1 LHVLKN
7 FKNFAEAEL
16 NLLKPLTLMIGR
28 NGSGKSNVIEA
39 VELLAQLA
47 HGRPLYEI
55 TDIGRGGGS
64 TFEVRGG
71 LPGCL
76 KYDQTDEIAGVGQF
90 SLEFYARFNNTKFR
104 YHIAIKLTPQPK
116 ISEEFLVWGRRNIFA
131 AIQGK
136 REDILDVTYDNF
148 KKGGNP
154 TTHLPSDCS
163 VLSRYESFANLD
175 GSNDGQKDASKLV
188 RLVEKH
194 LNAAFVFDLNPKLMR
209 NYERIGQRLLLRDGS
224 NLSSVLYGLSRND
237 KQQATLNRIL
247 ESLKQLPEEPFEDFE
262 FVKTKLNDVILA
274 FRRSNNTLAD
284 ARLLS
289 DGSLRA
295 LAILTALETVPAS
308 SRIVIEEMD
317 NGIHPSRVDML
328 VNYIWDC
335 SKRRKLNVLATTHN
349 PATLD
354 CLSSEQ
360 LESVV
365 LCYYDYPSNTSHLI
379 PLTDLPRAEVL
390 LERGSLGDLV
400 TRRVLEQHLTPNFDE
415 DQKRKAQAWLE
426 SLT

>member
-1 LHVLKN
+1 MGMNWLLM
-7 FKNFAEAEL
+7 AE
-16 NLLKPLTLMIGR
+16 PLDTR
-28 NGSGKSNVIEA
+28 NHPNRFTPGKSDR
-39 VELLAQLA
+39 L
-47 HGRPLYEI
+47 
-55 TDIGRGGGS
+55 
-64 TFEVRGG
+64 
-71 LPGCL
+71 
-76 KYDQTDEIAGVGQF
+76 
-90 SLEFYARFNNTKFR
+90 
-104 YHIAIKLTPQPK
+104 
-116 ISEEFLVWGRRNIFA
+116 
-131 AIQGK
+131 
-136 REDILDVTYDNF
+136 
-148 KKGGNP
+148 
-154 TTHLPSDCS
+154 
-163 VLSRYESFANLD
+163 LD